1 MLTLS
6 QKEAILR
13 KAGVVVRPFP
23 VRRIPLQYRYDRSSE
38 NYPDE
43 EKDADLA
50 LELEVQEWR
59 EGIAL
64 LYSAWQD
71 RTMTPDRAAPT

>member
-13 KAGVVVRPFP
+13 KAGFVVRPFP
-23 VRRIPLQYRYDRSSE
+23 VRRLPLQFRYDRSSE
-38 NYPDE
+38 DYPHE

-50 LELEVQEWR
+50 LELEVQAWR
-59 EGIAL
+59 EGIAS
-64 LYSAWQD
+64 LYAAWQA
-71 RTMTPDRAAPT
+71 RTIT